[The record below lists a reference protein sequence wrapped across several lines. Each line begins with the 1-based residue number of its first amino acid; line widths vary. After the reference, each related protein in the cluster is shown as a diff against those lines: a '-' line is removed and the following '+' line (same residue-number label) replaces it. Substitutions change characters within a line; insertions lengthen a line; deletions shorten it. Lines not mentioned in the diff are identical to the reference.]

1 MAEEPDRP
9 ASAPASFRA
18 RLAGWLR
25 RQSGGRFR
33 RSSRCSRRLAI
44 GLYFV
49 LVQAPPVWPFLT
61 TGRIYVESP
70 GVYTRERLVND
81 RYSQDFWLKSQLTL
95 LDQSKD
101 LVRQYRLSRLQAG
114 AATTGDA
121 APEPERVVLAFQDE
135 LLLRAAIRDKI
146 RQMILENLLDDR
158 HDLTGNSIYG
168 LKFDTAVVP
177 GTNTYARPYVVVRI
191 EAETLPDGKGP
202 GDVPGGSGQRQQ
214 RRDRR
219 RVCGDAAAVQRLA
232 AERGEP
238 AERLPGAGGEGRGLR
253 RRGRAEAGGFGRRR
267 GGEGGDVRG
276 RGDGD
281 GEPGFGGAA
290 GTAGAR
296 GRWLEQINR
305 ARILSAL
312 RNVLGVEA
320 REVTFRPGRRA
331 GRSARSAFRSPGAG
345 SSRSRWRSPGARW
358 RRLDLRRAVQSFG

>member
-1 MAEEPDRP
+1 MAEDPDRP
-9 ASAPASFRA
+9 AGADLVADATGRLAAPARWPLPSKMA
-18 RLAGWLR
+18 VLAA
-25 RQSGGRFR
+25 
-33 RSSRCSRRLAI
+33 LAI

-191 EAETLPDGKGP
+191 EAETLPDGTGRARFP
-202 GDVPGGSGQRQQ
+202 GRSGQRQQ
-214 RRDRR
+214 RRNRR
-219 RVCGDAAAVQRLA
+219 RVCGDPAAVQRLA

-238 AERLPGAGGEGRGLR
+238 AERATWSRRPRQKGAPTSSRGPRRWRPRPPTRRPR
-253 RRGRAEAGGFGRRR
+253 RRRSQPTRRR
-267 GGEGGDVRG
+267 R
-276 RGDGD
+276 
-281 GEPGFGGAA
+281 
-290 GTAGAR
+290 
-296 GRWLEQINR
+296 
-305 ARILSAL
+305 
-312 RNVLGVEA
+312 
-320 REVTFRPGRRA
+320 
-331 GRSARSAFRSPGAG
+331 
-345 SSRSRWRSPGARW
+345 
-358 RRLDLRRAVQSFG
+358 